1 METWELFT
9 GNDILLAVIGLVGF
23 GSVVIVLRTALRNV
37 NRRERVLRAVKE
49 LKRQGNL
56 EPEENVLNT
65 DAENTISS

>member
-1 METWELFT
+1 MDTWELFT

-56 EPEENVLNT
+56 EPEESVLA
-65 DAENTISS
+65 DK

>member
-1 METWELFT
+1 MNTWELFS
-9 GNDILLAVIGLVGF
+9 GNDILLALIGLVGF

-56 EPEENVLNT
+56 EPEENVLKT
-65 DAENTISS
+65 HAEDSV

>member
-56 EPEENVLNT
+56 EPEESVLA
-65 DAENTISS
+65 DK

>member
-1 METWELFT
+1 MDTWEIFT

-56 EPEENVLNT
+56 EPEESVLA
-65 DAENTISS
+65 DK